1 MKITLEKLKGLEAC
15 GEGIVYFA
23 ENYTEID
30 HADLI
35 KDLIKKDKVG
45 WANWLISR
53 LLAKENKSRYA
64 IYSAELVIH
73 LFEKEHP
80 HDDRPRKAIEAA
92 KNYLNDP
99 TKENRSAAWDSGE
112 AAWSAGHAAR
122 AATWTAR
129 AATWAAGATAC
140 SVWAAARAAA
150 FVAARAAA
158 RAAARTAAWAAGNTE
173 TAARDVARAAARAA
187 WVAWDYWFAESSG
200 AAGEA
205 AEAADNTAYEST
217 LTKIINYGLTLL
229 DN

>member
-35 KDLIKKDKVG
+35 KDLIKKDKVN
-45 WANWLISR
+45 WANWLVSK
-53 LLAKENKSRYA
+53 LLNTDNVIRYA
-64 IYSAELVIH
+64 IYSAELVIY
-73 LFEKEHP
+73 LFEEKYP
-80 HDDRPRKAIEAA
+80 NDDRPRKAIEAA

-99 TKENRSAAWDSGE
+99 KKENRSAAWDSGE
-112 AAWSAGHAAR
+112 AA
-122 AATWTAR
+122 
-129 AATWAAGATAC
+129 WAAGATAC

-150 FVAARAAA
+150 FVAARA
-158 RAAARTAAWAAGNTE
+158 AAWAAGNTE

-217 LTKIINYGLTLL
+217 LTKI
-229 DN
+229 

>member
-35 KDLIKKDKVG
+35 KDLIKKDKVN
-45 WANWLISR
+45 WANWLVSK
-53 LLAKENKSRYA
+53 LLNTDNIIRYA
-64 IYSAELVIH
+64 IYSAELVIY
-73 LFEKEHP
+73 LFEEKYP
-80 HDDRPRKAIEAA
+80 NDDRLRKAIEAA

-129 AATWAAGATAC
+129 AATWAAG
-140 SVWAAARAAA
+140 
-150 FVAARAAA
+150 
-158 RAAARTAAWAAGNTE
+158 
-173 TAARDVARAAARAA
+173 
-187 WVAWDYWFAESSG
+187 
-200 AAGEA
+200 
-205 AEAADNTAYEST
+205 
-217 LTKIINYGLTLL
+217 
-229 DN
+229 